1 MTFNP
6 DHVVKSNLNS
16 NGKIK
21 CQKVW
26 NDYVFN
32 HTCNTLIRLSKLNHT
47 KNIIIEVKNIAIQ
60 NIILM
65 TLAIVSF
72 VINGAF
78 ALDIKLMLNENLDG
92 VLGGT

>member
-1 MTFNP
+1 
-6 DHVVKSNLNS
+6 
-16 NGKIK
+16 
-21 CQKVW
+21 
-26 NDYVFN
+26 
-32 HTCNTLIRLSKLNHT
+32 
-47 KNIIIEVKNIAIQ
+47 VKNIAIQ

-92 VLGGT
+92 ILDGTQW